1 MQWLLHELKVKSKS
15 ESHSL
20 VSDSLQAQVHGI
32 LQTIILEC
40 VAFLFSRGSSQPR
53 DRIQVSR
60 MKVSFMNW
68 KGAEFTPSS
77 VLWWVHSF
85 SASRGQ
91 HLQANHNA
99 EFLSASL
106 PHWEI
111 ASCSLWLVWRCS
123 QPTFLAF
130 SWCQMGSRALSAT
143 SHCNHSS
150 VPNKTLFCLMPGP
163 LLWRTGLSPT
173 SLDRAVP
180 LSTVVRTPCF
190 HCRDCGFSP
199 WSEK

>member
-1 MQWLLHELKVKSKS
+1 MTSWIESES

-32 LQTIILEC
+32 LQTIVLEW
-40 VAFLFSRGSSQPR
+40 VAFPSSRGSSQPR
-53 DRIQVSR
+53 DGIQVSR
-60 MKVSFMNW
+60 MKVSFMHW
-68 KGAEFTPSS
+68 KGAEATPSS
-77 VLWWVHSF
+77 VLWWVRSF

-91 HLQANHNA
+91 RLQANHSA
-99 EFLSASL
+99 EFLSASP

-150 VPNKTLFCLMPGP
+150 VPNKALFCLMPGP
-163 LLWRTGLSPT
+163 RLWSTGLSPA

-180 LSTVVRTPCF
+180 LNTAVRILCF
-190 HCRDCGFSP
+190 HCRDSRFSP
-199 WSEK
+199 RPEK